1 MLEADI
7 PTTTSSDK
15 CSILGSDYSAEEN
28 AAYQYACENGITTMD
43 LISNARLDDPITR
56 AELAKVLSQ
65 YVISTTDRKPD
76 TSKDCSAFEASIA
89 HYNND
94 LPNYMKLAC
103 QLNIMGVR
111 SDYTPLS
118 DFMPDQYVTRAE
130 FATVF
135 SRILWGN
142 RFEGT
147 DTDWSSK
154 HLQALKAAKI
164 LANDDPSLIEK
175 RSWIFLMIH
184 RSIPEQ
190 AAPAADV
197 PAEVEEETTE

>member
-1 MLEADI
+1 
-7 PTTTSSDK
+7 
-15 CSILGSDYSAEEN
+15 
-28 AAYQYACENGITTMD
+28 MD
-43 LISNARLDDPITR
+43 PISNARLEDPITR

-65 YVISTTDRKPD
+65 YVISTTDRQPD

-89 HYNND
+89 HYTND

-103 QLNIMGVR
+103 QLNIMGVHP
-111 SDYTPLS
+111 DYTPLS

-142 RFEGT
+142 KFEGT
-147 DTDWSSK
+147 DTDWYSK

-164 LANDDPSLIEK
+164 LTDDTPTLIEK

-184 RSIPEQ
+184 RSIAEQ
-190 AAPAADV
+190 AAQDANVVEEVEEAV
-197 PAEVEEETTE
+197 PAEEVEEEPVE